1 MLTEL
6 FLAGR
11 YLRPRRNAV
20 SLITL
25 TSIIGVMLG
34 VTVLMVVLAVM
45 TGFTDLMKAKLIETQ
60 AHFQVR
66 LPGYAMSS
74 SAFPEQVLKELGVAA
89 APVIQGP
96 VLVQYARNQLDPQ
109 VVVLGVDSAALG
121 ERLGL
126 DSPEVLIAGRN
137 ELEGRH
143 AVISYDMARRW
154 GVGVGDRILLHS
166 AKRLTSLVNFKREG
180 GVELNPEAS
189 AYLPGEFVVSGIYR
203 LGKYDFDRAVFFISA
218 DDAAELFDLPWG
230 AATSIYCWG
239 QDPFDQDKLVEKVR
253 SRLAGYVVTTWQEEN
268 RQLLD
273 VLAVEKRMMFFLL
286 IFIVLVAAF
295 SIANTL
301 ITSVYQKTRE
311 IGLLKALGASD
322 GMVTRVFVAQGFLI
336 GAIGSIAGTL
346 LGWLVIIFRND
357 IMHLVSRIGNIEL
370 FPKEFYYFNE
380 LPAHIV
386 TGDVVFIVVSSIVL
400 CTLGALLPA
409 CRAARLDPAKSLR
422 YE

>member
-45 TGFTDLMKAKLIETQ
+45 TGFTDLMKTKLVETQ

-66 LPGYAMSS
+66 LPHYAMSS
-74 SAFPEQVLKELGVAA
+74 CDYPMKVLGESGVSA

-96 VLVQYARNQLDPQ
+96 VLVQYGRNQLDAR
-109 VVVLGVDSAALG
+109 VVVLGADSKALA
-121 ERLGL
+121 EHLGL
-126 DSPEVLIAGRN
+126 DRPDVLLAGKN
-137 ELEGRH
+137 ELEGRR

-154 GVGVGDRILLHS
+154 RVGVGDKILLHS
-166 AKRLTSLVNFKREG
+166 AKRLTSLVDFKPEG
-180 GVELNPEAS
+180 GVALNPNAS
-189 AYLPGEFVVSGIYR
+189 AYLPGEFTVAGIYK
-203 LGKYDFDRAVFFISA
+203 LGKYDFDRTVFFISP

-230 AATSIYCWG
+230 AATSIFCWG
-239 QDPFDQDKLVEKVR
+239 PDAFDQQKLVESIR
-253 SRLAGYVVTTWQEEN
+253 ARLAGYLVTTWEEEN
-268 RQLLD
+268 SQLLG

-311 IGLLKALGASD
+311 IGLLKALGAGD
-322 GMVTRVFVAQGFLI
+322 GVVTRVFVAQGFLI
-336 GAIGSIAGTL
+336 GAIGSVAGTL
-346 LGWLVIIFRND
+346 LGWLVIVFRND
-357 IMHLVSRIGNIEL
+357 LMHWVSRVAHIEL

-386 TGDVVFIVVSSIVL
+386 PEDVIFIVVSSIVL

-409 CRAARLDPAKSLR
+409 CRAARLDPAKALR